1 MSTALLELAADAL
14 GDLLPDVVFLG
25 GATIELWITDPGAPP
40 PRPTKDVDVVV
51 ECATTTEFHEFES
64 KLRGRGFAEDQES
77 GVICRW
83 KHIASGLLLDA
94 MPERGAILGFENR
107 WQGASIPHALTR
119 ELPSGQLIR
128 AASPP
133 YLVATKLEAFGSRGA
148 GDLLGSRDFGDVIS
162 LVDGREEL
170 VGEVRAAEPELRAFL
185 ARRIAQLLE
194 MPRIDDGLAGAVRG
208 DPASQDR
215 VDAVVRPRLA
225 LLAKPTA

>member
-1 MSTALLELAADAL
+1 
-14 GDLLPDVVFLG
+14 
-25 GATIELWITDPGAPP
+25 
-40 PRPTKDVDVVV
+40 
-51 ECATTTEFHEFES
+51 
-64 KLRGRGFAEDQES
+64 
-77 GVICRW
+77 
-83 KHIASGLLLDA
+83 